1 MRKLLV
7 ILAVFALLAA
17 TAQAQYPYFG
27 VYPNEIGLY
36 NTPTPTGADSEC
48 YIDAPSGAGGYPMY
62 LVISNAIDE
71 TTGEPI
77 TNIGGYEL
85 SMTYP
90 PGWFIQVTY
99 PCGITGTPEDPPFF
113 VSCPIPVT
121 GMFTVLAD
129 VVVASWGGGASGGI
143 YLSPFAEGT
152 PSIPGHMAI
161 ANADNSNA
169 LSRAYPASGGYEY
182 FVTGINI
189 IHGGMRPVPTE
200 ETSWG
205 AIKAAFR

>member
-1 MRKLLV
+1 MKYAIIFVL
-7 ILAVFALLAA
+7 ILLAGA
-17 TAQAQYPYFG
+17 AQAQYPYFG

-36 NTPTPTGADSEC
+36 NTSTPTGADSEC
-48 YIDAPSGAGGYPMY
+48 YIDAPSGMGSFPMY

-85 SMTYP
+85 SMTLP
-90 PGWFIQVTY
+90 PGWDISVTY
-99 PCGITGTPEDPPFF
+99 PCGIVVTPEDPPFY
-113 VSCPIPVT
+113 VSCPIPVM
-121 GMFTVLAD
+121 GMFTVLAE
-129 VVVASWGGGASGGI
+129 VLISSWGGGATGPI
-143 YLSPFAEGT
+143 YLSPFTEGT

-161 ANADNSNA
+161 TNADNGDA

-189 IHGGMRPVPTE
+189 IPGGMRPVPTT

-205 AIKAAFR
+205 AVKATFR